1 KAGDV
6 FRPQFQ
12 DLLFQLAGAAQSELL
27 RRQASRLM
35 LHASELHF
43 HHPVS
48 GKAIAARQP
57 SPF

>member
-1 KAGDV
+1 
-6 FRPQFQ
+6 
-12 DLLFQLAGAAQSELL
+12 
-27 RRQASRLM
+27 ASRLM

>member
-1 KAGDV
+1 PWAGSV
-6 FRPQFQ
+6 
-12 DLLFQLAGAAQSELL
+12 LSGGGAPPPPP
-27 RRQASRLM
+27 RLPP
-35 LHASELHF
+35 HASELHF